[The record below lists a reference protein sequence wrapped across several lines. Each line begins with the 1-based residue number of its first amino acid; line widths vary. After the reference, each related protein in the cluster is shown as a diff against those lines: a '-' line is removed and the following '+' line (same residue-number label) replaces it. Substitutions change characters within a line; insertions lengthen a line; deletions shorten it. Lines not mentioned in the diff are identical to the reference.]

1 MSCPLCRSQY
11 LVIRQRV
18 GWEWL
23 VLHFTDKR
31 KYHCIGCGHSFRAP
45 DRRKT
50 PRPDSQPKPR
60 EPVMRDQQAQS
71 AAERQ

>member
-1 MSCPLCRSQY
+1 MGCPMCRSQY

-23 VLHFTDKR
+23 MLHFTDKR

-45 DRRKT
+45 DRRKN
-50 PRPDSQPKPR
+50 PRPPGDAKPP
-60 EPVMRDQQAQS
+60 EAILRDQRAQK
-71 AAERQ
+71 